1 MNIYRAHIMSWNV
14 ERQWLEISNVAPKSL
29 MGKRYPNNHQLNVKI
44 ANIITSLANIISSL
58 IEKICM

>member
-1 MNIYRAHIMSWNV
+1 MSWNV